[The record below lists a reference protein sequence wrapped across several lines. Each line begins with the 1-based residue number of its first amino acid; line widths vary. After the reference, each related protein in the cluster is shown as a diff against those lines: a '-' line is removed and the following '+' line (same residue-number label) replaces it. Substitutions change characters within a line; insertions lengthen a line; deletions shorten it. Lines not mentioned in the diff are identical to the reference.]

1 MVLVFFIAIVSIFLL
16 YILACIFST
25 LHLKVDKI
33 QVSNDNQNRKLEYDY
48 EIHVTL
54 YFFNKIKIL
63 NISIDKEKIEKL
75 QLTKK
80 IQTLDIKKMEKEL
93 ASKEERKKILNMLD
107 LQLTKFIFHLEIGTE
122 DVIITSGIVAILSAV
137 LGIALAKVIKH
148 YEQEKYQYKIMPI
161 YQNRNVLKLNLNCII
176 QVKLVHIIYMI
187 FVLLKRRRVEKHER
201 TSNRRTYDYSYE

>member
-16 YILACIFST
+16 YILACTFST
-25 LHLKVDKI
+25 LHLKVDSIKI
-33 QVSNDNQNRKLEYDY
+33 SNDNQNKKLEYNY

-54 YFFNKIKIL
+54 YFLNKIKIL
-63 NISIDKEKIEKL
+63 NIGINKEKIEKL

-93 ASKEERKKILNMLD
+93 FSKEERKKILNMLD
-107 LQLTKFIFHLEIGTE
+107 LQLTKFVFHLEIGTE